1 MKLTRLQKMLA
12 GLVLIVAGF
21 GLFLDN
27 LGIISFHI
35 WELWPWILVYFGVQA
50 HAKGK
55 RLAGGI
61 LTALG
66 VLFVLQVWFG
76 IGIDDVFHLLIP
88 LGLIYLGFR
97 MIRSRKEQRPP
108 ISDLSA
114 TAPPAQGPTPEP
126 SAVSSGGPDV
136 TAPPFEREAPS
147 HARVNMRL
155 ERPVRPD
162 GRETKY
168 SRSSLIGDFHL
179 TSGRFELSHMSIW
192 HGIGNVVIDLSRAV
206 ISEEETTL
214 NVQGWVGDIT
224 IYVPVDLPVAITAE
238 VTLGDLEV
246 FGHRQGGLNRY
257 VVMRSDHFDR
267 TSPKVTLNIS
277 LIVGDIDVKYI

>member
-1 MKLTRLQKMLA
+1 MKLTRLQKLLA
-12 GLVLIVAGF
+12 GLALIVAGF

-35 WELWPWILVYFGVQA
+35 WDLWPLILVYFGFRA
-50 HAKGK
+50 FAKGK
-55 RLAGGI
+55 RLTGGI

-66 VLFVLQVWFG
+66 ALFVLQVWFN

-88 LGLIYLGFR
+88 IGLIFLGFR
-97 MIRSRKEQRPP
+97 MIRSRQEQRPP

-114 TAPPAQGPTPEP
+114 SMEPAPGPKPE
-126 SAVSSGGPDV
+126 SAAVSSVRPEV
-136 TAPPFEREAPS
+136 SVPPLEREAPP
-147 HARVNMRL
+147 HARVNMRV
-155 ERPVRPD
+155 ERPLRPD
-162 GRETKY
+162 GAEPKY

-206 ISEEETTL
+206 IHEEETTL

-257 VVMRSDHFDR
+257 VVMRSDHFDGS
-267 TSPKVTLNIS
+267 SPKVTLNIS